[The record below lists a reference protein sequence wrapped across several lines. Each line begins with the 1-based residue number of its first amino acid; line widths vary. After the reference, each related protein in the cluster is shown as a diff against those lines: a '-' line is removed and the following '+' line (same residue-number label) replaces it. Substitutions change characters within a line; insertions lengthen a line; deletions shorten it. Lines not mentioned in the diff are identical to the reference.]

1 MDHKKEGT
9 GHDIQYNQ
17 EKHWNHEKHENHVSG
32 ADLGAGRRRSAPL
45 PEMKPSSY
53 SLLTGTRKPQGPVK
67 YLGKNNDVTQYM
79 YHDNQAWTT
88 KIASKTTG
96 TE

>member
-9 GHDIQYNQ
+9 GHDIQDNQ

-53 SLLTGTRKPQGPVK
+53 SLLKVVYLTSQLRHSLVVHPLLRKILDAPF
-67 YLGKNNDVTQYM
+67 
-79 YHDNQAWTT
+79 
-88 KIASKTTG
+88 
-96 TE
+96 